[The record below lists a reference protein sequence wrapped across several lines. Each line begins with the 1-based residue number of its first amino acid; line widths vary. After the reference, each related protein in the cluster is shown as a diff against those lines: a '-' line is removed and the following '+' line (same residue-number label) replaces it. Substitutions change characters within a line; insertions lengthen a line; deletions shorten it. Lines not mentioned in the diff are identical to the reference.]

1 MFRVA
6 AQNRVFQDVVNQ
18 IQDAILDGKLSRG
31 DILPSERELRVMFNT
46 SRGTLREALR
56 VLEERGLIEI
66 KLGVHGGAIVRG
78 ANAEQVTRSLARLI
92 RSQQISLDYLAEF
105 REGIEGNVASLA
117 AQRATPH
124 DGERLQ
130 ALLEKARTAI
140 TQDPIDRESF
150 LVADRHLHQ
159 ELAVITGNP
168 IYIFVIQTIHENIH
182 RYYDRYLS
190 INAIEFQENFQDL
203 CDLAHAVTT
212 GSADEARLLAQSHVL
227 RFNRR
232 MKVRQHADI
241 APAQPL
247 GQDALSDNS
256 LNLRKEITR

>member
-1 MFRVA
+1 MVKPLYQESDYMFRVA
-6 AQNRVFQDVVNQ
+6 AQNRMFQDVVNQ

-31 DILPSERELRVMFNT
+31 DVLPSERELRVMFNT

-92 RSQQISLDYLAEF
+92 RSQQISLDHLAEF

-117 AQRATPH
+117 AQRATLQ
-124 DGERLQ
+124 DSERLQ
-130 ALLEKARTAI
+130 TLLAKARAAI
-140 TQDPIDRESF
+140 DQDPIDRETF
-150 LVADRHLHQ
+150 LAADRQLHQ
-159 ELAVITGNP
+159 ELAVITGNA

-190 INAIEFQENFQDL
+190 INATEFQENFQDL
-203 CDLAHAVTT
+203 YDLSRAVTT

-232 MKVRQHADI
+232 MKLRQQSDVAS
-241 APAQPL
+241 ALPA
-247 GQDALSDNS
+247 GRGSN
-256 LNLRKEITR
+256 

>member
-6 AQNRVFQDVVNQ
+6 SQNRMFQDVVSQ
-18 IQDAILDGKLSRG
+18 IQEAILEGKLSRG

-92 RSQQISLDYLAEF
+92 RSQEISLDHLAEF

-117 AQRATPH
+117 AQRTSPEH
-124 DGERLQ
+124 GIRLR
-130 ALLEKARTAI
+130 ALLDKARAAI
-140 TQDPIDRESF
+140 SRKPIDREGF
-150 LVADRHLHQ
+150 LEADRRIHQ
-159 ELAVITGNP
+159 EIAVITGNP
-168 IYIFVIQTIHENIH
+168 VYIFVMQTVHENIH

-190 INAIEFQENFQDL
+190 ISASEFQENLQDL
-203 CDLAHAVTT
+203 DDLIRAVTA

-232 MKVRQHADI
+232 MKARQ
-241 APAQPL
+241 Q
-247 GQDALSDNS
+247 QDAAM
-256 LNLRKEITR
+256 KPTVGAM

>member
-1 MFRVA
+1 MFREA

-18 IQDAILDGKLSRG
+18 IQEAILAGKLSRG
-31 DILPSERELRVMFNT
+31 DILPSERELRGMFNT

-56 VLEERGLIEI
+56 VLEERGLIQI

-92 RSQQISLDYLAEF
+92 RSQEISLDHLAEF

-117 AQRATPH
+117 AQRAGAE

-130 ALLEKARTAI
+130 AMLEEARTAI
-140 TQDPIDRESF
+140 SREPIDRERF
-150 LVADRHLHQ
+150 LEADRHIHQ
-159 ELAVITGNP
+159 EIAVITGNP
-168 IYIFVIQTIHENIH
+168 VYIFVMQTVHENIH

-190 INAIEFQENFQDL
+190 ISADEFQENFQDL
-203 CDLAHAVTT
+203 HDLAHAVTT

-232 MKVRQHADI
+232 MKARQQKDVASTLPTGAGPEAHRLI
-241 APAQPL
+241 
-247 GQDALSDNS
+247 
-256 LNLRKEITR
+256 